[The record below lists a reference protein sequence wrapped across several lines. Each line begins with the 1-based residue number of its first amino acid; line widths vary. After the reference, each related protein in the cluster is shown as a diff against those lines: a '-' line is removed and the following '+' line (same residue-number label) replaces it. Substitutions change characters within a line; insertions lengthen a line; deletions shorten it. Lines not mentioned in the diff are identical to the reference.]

1 MKKCVPD
8 PPAMCI
14 VPGLSHEDAIT
25 KAADHLNK
33 AIIAASC
40 LPDPPSERHQNML
53 GNALLEMRITR
64 ALLTVALARST
75 VTVPI

>member
-14 VPGLSHEDAIT
+14 IPGLSHEDAIT

-33 AIIAASC
+33 AIAAASC
-40 LPDPPSERHQNML
+40 VPDPPSERHRNML
-53 GNALLEMRITR
+53 DTALLEMRISK